1 MIQQK
6 LNKEDNPFNTSNNN
20 FKPLILD
27 GAMGSYLQEKG
38 FKPDNATWMT
48 NINQTNPDVIIQ
60 VHKEYIQAGAN
71 IITTNTFRTNPAASE
86 ETEKKL
92 EFNVNQAVRLA
103 IEASEGSEVYIAGS
117 NAPAEDCYQRERT
130 ISNYILELNH
140 KYHIDLLIDS
150 GVHFIL
156 NETQSHLDELKIICD
171 HCFKNNIPYLIS
183 LYLNEYGNTLS
194 GESLE
199 YVVNFILDYGPLAI
213 GINCIS
219 DDLFKNVREQVSNKY
234 FWGYY
239 LNCGSGN
246 PKDKIITC
254 GVNPDEYLKV
264 VKESMPYNPSFVG
277 SCCGSN
283 PSHIGKIKEFLDGR
297 IKD

>member
-1 MIQQK
+1 MFQSK
-6 LNKEDNPFNTSNNN
+6 VSLENNPFNNSTDS
-20 FKPLILD
+20 FRPLLLD

-38 FKPDNATWMT
+38 FKPNNASWMT
-48 NINQTNPDVIIQ
+48 NVNQTNPDVTIQ
-60 VHKEYIQAGAN
+60 IHKEYIEAGAD
-71 IITTNTFRTNPAASE
+71 IITTNTFRTNPASVEA
-86 ETEKKL
+86 TGNKL
-92 EFNVNQAVRLA
+92 KSKVKHAVQLA
-103 IEASEGSEVYIAGS
+103 KEASKGYNVFISGS
-117 NAPAEDCYQRERT
+117 NAPAEDCYQRDRT
-130 ISNYILELNH
+130 ISNKELELNH

-199 YVVNFILDYGPLAI
+199 YVENFILDYGPLAI